1 MDDLD
6 KLGVAPSDRKK
17 FESMGITRLDQI
29 ALLTPQKLG
38 LGRSKGETL
47 IRRTRNILANQNLL
61 SLTILDDKISIEL
74 ENAARPVIK
83 SVLSI
88 LGVYDVAPGSTKL
101 EKEGNVIVLHRKTR
115 GFDHI
120 IETAEIEKSILEE
133 RKKTLQEKRGVVL
146 AEDEIV
152 EFGKKRG
159 FTGFWTNVFQD
170 IKGNDIM
177 KKVLAVSMFSTHTEP
192 VHSLIVGEP
201 GSSKTMAKETI
212 EKNFRDITSIG
223 ANTTRA
229 GLVCHMGTGDL
240 GALTY
245 SDGRLILVDEFDKIP
260 DGDIEYCYEL
270 LSNGRCS
277 IHSAKVHQN
286 IQSRFIMIA
295 FANPSSQ
302 VFSDRPLGDI
312 PLPPLLISRFAL
324 IVRTENIGKQER
336 LDLFRQKFYGTGE
349 IQEKTLY
356 YDQWVNLARFYTPE
370 IEASESKINRYLD
383 NVNDIVEEYYSTE
396 LRRDLRMGDYIV
408 RVPKALARAS
418 FCGVSDTILE
428 ESVTIFKESIQSWL

>member
-1 MDDLD
+1 MDDLE

-17 FESMGITRLDQI
+17 LESMGITKLDQI
-29 ALLTPQKLG
+29 ALLTHQKLG

-47 IRRTRNILANQNLL
+47 IRRTRNILASQNLT
-61 SLTILDDKISIEL
+61 SLDIMDDRIIIEMKT
-74 ENAARPVIK
+74 APRPVIK
-83 SVLSI
+83 SVMSI
-88 LGVYDVAPGSTKL
+88 LGVYDVAPGSTTL
-101 EKEGNVIVLHRKTR
+101 EKKGNRIVLHRKSR

-133 RKKTLQEKRGVVL
+133 RQKSQREKKGITL
-146 AEDEIV
+146 AEDDIV

-159 FTGFWTNVFQD
+159 FKGFWENVFQD

-177 KKVLAVSMFSTHTEP
+177 KKILSVSMFSTYSEP

-212 EKNFRDITSIG
+212 EQNFKDITSIG

-229 GLVCHMGTGDL
+229 GLVCHLGTGDL
-240 GALTY
+240 GALAY
-245 SDGRLILVDEFDKIP
+245 SDNRLILVDEFDKIP

-286 IQSRFIMIA
+286 IQSCFIMIA

-302 VFSDRPLGDI
+302 VFGDRPLADI

-324 IVRTENIGKQER
+324 IVKTENIGKQER
-336 LDLFRQKFYGTGE
+336 LDLFRQKFYGKGE
-349 IQEKTLY
+349 IEEKPLY
-356 YDQWVNLARFYTPE
+356 YDQWLNLARFYTPE
-370 IEASESKINRYLD
+370 IEASEKRINQYLD
-383 NVNDIVEEYYSTE
+383 NVNDIVEDYYSTE

-418 FCGVSDTILE
+418 FSSVTDKTLE
-428 ESVTIFKESIQSWL
+428 ESEIIFKESIESWL